1 MPSMRSALIVQQI
14 GRRVAGTARRLRLN
28 ATKSR
33 RRQVEPIDE
42 SVDEPHR
49 IIGTDIIVHCLR
61 QQQKLRS
68 FESENVHH
76 A

>member
-33 RRQVEPIDE
+33 PRQVESINE

-49 IIGTDIIVHCLR
+49 IISADIIVHRLQCLGIAN
-61 QQQKLRS
+61 RS
-68 FESENVHH
+68 N
-76 A
+76 